1 VPPNPAAH
9 PLSDAFTYHDWSPYL
24 VEFWPGVGIRYYG
37 LAYILGFLGLYI
49 GLQWQI
55 KKGWLRL
62 PPLDVTNF
70 ITTMIVG
77 VLVGGR
83 LFYCFYYGWDAWKAD
98 WLFPIKLWEGG
109 MASHGGIL
117 GAIAAIYIYSRW
129 VKVPF
134 YHLADATALCTPP
147 ALFLGRIANFIN
159 GELWGRPST
168 VSWAR
173 IFPEARP
180 VPVDSLDPAVRD
192 DLVQNYGVDPH
203 AWLNV
208 PRHPSQL
215 YEAALEGL
223 VLFALLLAVRW
234 LTRRDAF
241 VALAFVGGYAILRTI
256 AEIWRAPDEHMG
268 FVSEGLLTHGQLLS
282 IGQVALAVALAGFEY
297 WRQNRARAR
306 LPDPPPKE

>member
-1 VPPNPAAH
+1 MPDPAASV
-9 PLSDAFTYHDWSPYL
+9 PLAEHFTVHDWSPFL
-24 VEFWPGVGIRYYG
+24 VEFTPGIGLRYYG
-37 LAYILGFLGLYI
+37 LAYLLGFLGLYL
-49 GLQWQI
+49 GLHWQI

-62 PPLDVTNF
+62 KPEDVTNF
-70 ITTMIVG
+70 ITAMIVG
-77 VLVGGR
+77 VLAGGR
-83 LFYCFYYGWDAWKAD
+83 LFYCFYYGWEAWQAD
-98 WLFPIKLWEGG
+98 WLFPLKLWEGG

-117 GAIAAIYIYSRW
+117 GAIAAIFLYARW
-129 VKVPF
+129 TRVPF

-173 IFPEARP
+173 IFPDARP
-180 VPVDSLDPAVRD
+180 VPVDSLAPAVRE
-192 DLVQNYGVDPH
+192 DLIAHYGVLPGD
-203 AWLNV
+203 WINV

-223 VLFALLLAVRW
+223 VLFGLLLAVRL

-241 VALAFVGGYAILRTI
+241 VALGFIGGYAILRAI

-268 FVSEGLLTHGQLLS
+268 FAAEGLTHGQLLS
-282 IGQVALAVALAGFEY
+282 LGQVALAVVLAVIEY
-297 WRQNRARAR
+297 RRQNRRRA
-306 LPDPPPKE
+306 LENGGPAPPG